1 MFWDR
6 QKVSFHPT
14 STGHSNLVLLC
25 CLSCISQPPM
35 VRRFAPRDE
44 IGATNKEGEELS
56 HHGSF
61 DSRAFRMQR
70 RIAQRLH
77 WRSGYITNIGRAT
90 DDRCHMFGICFTIYF
105 YHASVVALW
114 STLILGMYFANQIKM
129 LLDVYTRSFFLTVL
143 SLWIFKHAGKWSQ
156 RP

>member
-1 MFWDR
+1 MD
-6 QKVSFHPT
+6 
-14 STGHSNLVLLC
+14 
-25 CLSCISQPPM
+25 
-35 VRRFAPRDE
+35 RRFAPRDE

-90 DDRCHMFGICFTIYF
+90 DDRCHMFGICFTI
-105 YHASVVALW
+105 
-114 STLILGMYFANQIKM
+114 
-129 LLDVYTRSFFLTVL
+129 LLLPCFSGSIMEYSDTRYVL
-143 SLWIFKHAGKWSQ
+143 CKSD
-156 RP
+156 

>member
-1 MFWDR
+1 
-6 QKVSFHPT
+6 
-14 STGHSNLVLLC
+14 
-25 CLSCISQPPM
+25 M

-56 HHGSF
+56 HLGALTLVT
-61 DSRAFRMQR
+61 AFRMQR
-70 RIAQRLH
+70 SIAQRLH
-77 WRSGYITNIGRAT
+77 WRSGYITNAGRAT

-129 LLDVYTRSFFLTVL
+129 LLDVYKKFLFDSPQFVN
-143 SLWIFKHAGKWSQ
+143 I
-156 RP
+156 